1 MTDSTGLGREPG
13 RKYYVRVIEIQ
24 EELGY
29 DTHTV
34 CQTSGWGDG
43 K

>member
-1 MTDSTGLGREPG
+1 MIDSTGLGRESG

-34 CQTSGWGDG
+34 GQTSGWGDS